1 MHNNIY
7 VSVDKFGD
15 IYFRYYNLSMCI
27 GNAQWKASQ
36 PTGINISYNNDYSRN
51 TCRPP
56 GERYRMLRAALA
68 MLEYAHNCMIG
79 RTLELYVWNSD
90 KCEIQRRRA
99 IGLVIDGLKWD
110 NDEES
115 GLAHSSVKPLAP
127 LKARFS
133 TNFNFV
139 PSPRASLLCAAK

>member
-27 GNAQWKASQ
+27 GNAQWKAAV
-36 PTGINISYNNDYSRN
+36 INISYNNDYSRN

-79 RTLELYVWNSD
+79 RTLELRVWNSD

-115 GLAHSSVKPLAP
+115 GLAHSSVKPLVP

-133 TNFNFV
+133 ANFNFV
-139 PSPRASLLCAAK
+139 PLVLCAAK